1 MDYFSK
7 TATVIITQPKKLESQ
22 YKSLFRLPSSQ
33 RRQECCFQVAQCTS
47 PYLQAAV
54 PVPLVFLVPEAEHEA
69 WTGPAIICWVFATL
83 RLLEPSFS
91 FCITS
96 RMLVEHSLSHYLFIH
111 HAEVSDIHKLLS

>member
-33 RRQECCFQVAQCTS
+33 RRQECCFQVARCTS

-54 PVPLVFLVPEAEHEA
+54 AVPLGFLVPEAEHEA

-83 RLLEPSFS
+83 RLQEPSFS

-111 HAEVSDIHKLLS
+111 HAEVSDILQLLS